1 MIASKSLHLGGALYY
16 KVLRLMDEPKP
27 PHIAYTHTYLSK
39 QIWLSKSLELT
50 QSVIHQSLDIK
61 VEHLFLVIEENIKE
75 KTNKKHAK
83 MHYYTNV

>member
-1 MIASKSLHLGGALYY
+1 M
-16 KVLRLMDEPKP
+16 
-27 PHIAYTHTYLSK
+27 
-39 QIWLSKSLELT
+39 
-50 QSVIHQSLDIK
+50 QSVIHQYLDIK

>member
-1 MIASKSLHLGGALYY
+1 MNQNH
-16 KVLRLMDEPKP
+16 
-27 PHIAYTHTYLSK
+27 HISHIRIRIYIYLSK

-83 MHYYTNV
+83 MHYTNV